1 MKTAI
6 VAIIVL
12 GFLVF
17 VHEFGHFLAAKL
29 SGMRVEEFS
38 IGMGP
43 TIYSVQ
49 KGETKYNLG
58 LLPIGGYVRVTGQY
72 AEEFDDGVLAADD
85 PRRYPNRPLWHRFI
99 FVAAGSV
106 MNFITAIVLF
116 TGLFLYIGIPV
127 LDQNADTVVSAVV
140 EQGPAAEA
148 GMQSGDKVLSIN
160 GQAVETWQELT
171 AKIEQSGGTA
181 VELVVERDGRSLT
194 LTMAPEYDE
203 EAGRMLLGIQ
213 KNATKKAGLLTAAKL
228 GAQETWQ
235 ITLQLV
241 DAVGNLVTGQVSIA
255 DDEEGLTGPVGI
267 FKIIDDTAKAGLIY
281 VINLMAVLS
290 INLGLLNILPI
301 PALDGSKLVFLAI
314 EGIKGSPVSP
324 SKENFVHFIGFAL
337 LMMLMIFITYKDILR
352 LFS

>member
-1 MKTAI
+1 
-6 VAIIVL
+6 
-12 GFLVF
+12 
-17 VHEFGHFLAAKL
+17 
-29 SGMRVEEFS
+29 
-38 IGMGP
+38 
-43 TIYSVQ
+43 
-49 KGETKYNLG
+49 
-58 LLPIGGYVRVTGQY
+58 
-72 AEEFDDGVLAADD
+72 
-85 PRRYPNRPLWHRFI
+85 
-99 FVAAGSV
+99 

-171 AKIEQSGGTA
+171 GLIEKSGGEA
-181 VELVVERDGRSLT
+181 VDLAVERDGQTLT

>member
-6 VAIIVL
+6 IAIVVL

-17 VHEFGHFLAAKL
+17 VHEFGHFLVAKL

-49 KGETKYNLG
+49 RGETKYNLG

-72 AEEFDDGVLAADD
+72 AEEFDDGVLSADD
-85 PRRYPNRPLWHRFI
+85 SRRYPNRPLWHRFV
-99 FVAAGSV
+99 FTAAGSG
-106 MNFITAIVLF
+106 MNFLTAIVLF

-127 LDQNADTVVSAVV
+127 LDNNADTVISAVV
-140 EQGPAAEA
+140 EDKPAAEA
-148 GMQSGDKVLSIN
+148 GMQNGDKVLNIN
-160 GQAVETWQELT
+160 GQPVNTWQELT
-171 AKIEQSGGTA
+171 AQIEQNGEKKA
-181 VELVVERDGRSLT
+181 ELLIERDNRQLT
-194 LTMAPEYDE
+194 VSVIPEYDSE
-203 EAGRMLLGIQ
+203 TGRVLLGIQ
-213 KNATKKAGLLTAAKL
+213 KEATKKAGLVESFKL
-228 GAQETWQ
+228 GAGETWQ
-235 ITLQLV
+235 ITKQLV
-241 DAVGNLVTGQVSIA
+241 VAVGNLVTGKVSIA

-267 FKIIDDTAKAGLIY
+267 FKIIDDTAKAGVIY
-281 VINLMAVLS
+281 VVNLMAVLS

-324 SKENFVHFIGFAL
+324 SKENFVHFVGFAL

>member
-116 TGLFLYIGIPV
+116 TGLFL
-127 LDQNADTVVSAVV
+127 
-140 EQGPAAEA
+140 
-148 GMQSGDKVLSIN
+148 
-160 GQAVETWQELT
+160 
-171 AKIEQSGGTA
+171 
-181 VELVVERDGRSLT
+181 
-194 LTMAPEYDE
+194 
-203 EAGRMLLGIQ
+203 
-213 KNATKKAGLLTAAKL
+213 
-228 GAQETWQ
+228 
-235 ITLQLV
+235 
-241 DAVGNLVTGQVSIA
+241 
-255 DDEEGLTGPVGI
+255 
-267 FKIIDDTAKAGLIY
+267 
-281 VINLMAVLS
+281 
-290 INLGLLNILPI
+290 
-301 PALDGSKLVFLAI
+301 
-314 EGIKGSPVSP
+314 
-324 SKENFVHFIGFAL
+324 
-337 LMMLMIFITYKDILR
+337 
-352 LFS
+352 

>member
-6 VAIIVL
+6 VAIVVL

-72 AEEFDDGVLAADD
+72 AEEFDDGVLAEDD

-99 FVAAGSV
+99 FVAAGSA
-106 MNFITAIVLF
+106 MNFITAILLF

-127 LDQNADTVVSAVV
+127 LDNNADTVITAVV
-140 EQGPAAEA
+140 EKGPADEA
-148 GMQSGDKVLSIN
+148 GLKNGDRIERIN
-160 GQAVETWQELT
+160 GQDVATWEELT
-171 AKIEQSGGTA
+171 AQIEQSGGET
-181 VELVVERDGRSLT
+181 VELLVDRNGQSLT
-194 LTMAPEYDE
+194 LDVTPKFDE

-213 KNATKKAGLLTAAKL
+213 KNATKKAGVLAAAKL

-241 DAVGNLVTGQVSIA
+241 DAVGNLITGQVSIA

-267 FKIIDDTAKAGLIY
+267 FKIIDDTAKAGVIY

-324 SKENFVHFIGFAL
+324 SKENFVHFVGFAL

>member
-6 VAIIVL
+6 VAIVVL

-58 LLPIGGYVRVTGQY
+58 LLPIGGYVRVSGQY
-72 AEEFDDGVLAADD
+72 AEEFDDGVLAEDD

-99 FVAAGSV
+99 FVAAGSA
-106 MNFITAIVLF
+106 MNFITAILLF

-127 LDQNADTVVSAVV
+127 LDNNADTVITAVV
-140 EQGPAAEA
+140 EKGSADEA
-148 GMQSGDKVLSIN
+148 WLKNGDRIERIN
-160 GQAVETWQELT
+160 GQDVATWEELT
-171 AKIEQSGGTA
+171 AQIEQSGGET
-181 VELVVERDGRSLT
+181 VELLVDRNGQSLT
-194 LTMAPEYDE
+194 LDVTPEFDE

-213 KNATKKAGLLTAAKL
+213 KNATKKAGVLAAAKL

-241 DAVGNLVTGQVSIA
+241 DAVGNLITGQVSIA

-267 FKIIDDTAKAGLIY
+267 FKIIDDTAKAGVIY

-324 SKENFVHFIGFAL
+324 SKENFVHFVGFAL